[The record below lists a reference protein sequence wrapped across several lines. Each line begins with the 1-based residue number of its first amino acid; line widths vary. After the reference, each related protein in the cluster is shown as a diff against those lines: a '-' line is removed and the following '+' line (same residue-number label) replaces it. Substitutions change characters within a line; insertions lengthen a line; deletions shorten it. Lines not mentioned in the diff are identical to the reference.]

1 MRGNKPFAD
10 LGAMSP
16 RMKALVQSQ
25 DMIGCRNFIEGHIS
39 THFYEIQ
46 NFHLAMSSSFVN
58 TADWAKQ
65 FISKIL
71 HVLHSQWIF
80 CNISLHDKINGY
92 PHKKK
97 TEEIAL
103 ELELLSGIALEDVPA
118 ESRFLL
124 EINFSELSKSH
135 IEAQKYR
142 ILGINT
148 ALTAQRS
155 QLA

>member
-1 MRGNKPFAD
+1 MD
-10 LGAMSP
+10 L
-16 RMKALVQSQ
+16 
-25 DMIGCRNFIEGHIS
+25 
-39 THFYEIQ
+39 
-46 NFHLAMSSSFVN
+46 
-58 TADWAKQ
+58 
-65 FISKIL
+65 
-71 HVLHSQWIF
+71 
-80 CNISLHDKINGY
+80 CNISLHNKINGH

-97 TEEIAL
+97 AKEIAL
-103 ELELLSGIALEDVPA
+103 ELELLAGIALEDVPA

-124 EINFSELSKSH
+124 EINFSELSKSR